1 MWRTSEGDECSVYP
15 VRVTSPRLP
24 LALLIAASA
33 FALAGCSPE
42 AAVPSAP
49 PAAEAEPLFASDEE
63 ALAAAEAA
71 YAEYLAVVNTVL
83 QEGGTDPER
92 IRPLVSNEVWTD
104 DLQGAERW
112 QQEGLIS
119 IGETRLEKSVL
130 QQVIST
136 ESSTEVV
143 TYNCL
148 SNTGVDVLNEA
159 GESVVSAD
167 RPTAYVIE
175 SVVSFTAPEDW
186 TLEEYSEVE
195 EVESCAA
202 WQS

>member
-1 MWRTSEGDECSVYP
+1 MWRTLEGDECSVYP
-15 VRVTSPRLP
+15 VRVTLPRLP
-24 LALLIAASA
+24 LALLFAASA
-33 FALAGCSPE
+33 FALTGCSPE

-49 PAAEAEPLFASDEE
+49 PSAEAEPLFASDEE

-71 YAEYLAVVNTVL
+71 YREYLTVVNTVL
-83 QEGGTDPER
+83 QEGGADPER
-92 IRPLVSNEVWTD
+92 IQPLVSDEVWAD
-104 DLQGAERW
+104 DLKGAERW
-112 QQEGLIS
+112 QQDGLTS
-119 IGETRLEKSVL
+119 IGETTLEKSVL

-143 TYNCL
+143 SYNCL
-148 SNTGVDVLNEA
+148 SNTGVDVLNDA

-167 RPTAYVIE
+167 RPQAYVVE
-175 SVVSFTAPEDW
+175 SVVSFESAEDW

-195 EVESCAA
+195 EVESCDG

>member
-1 MWRTSEGDECSVYP
+1 M
-15 VRVTSPRLP
+15 TSPRLP